1 MHGDG
6 DRDESEGKGEDAD
19 VGLADGELRIEP
31 SRSDVR
37 AKQGGISPHKQR
49 GQPRDFQ
56 DETTPHPTYGSP
68 QQWNGQDDI
77 DGTDSFGHVALQSTF
92 AAMNVAGRIR
102 KARAE
107 DIPKTYAL
115 IRELAEYER
124 ALDEVN
130 MDVATL
136 LEDGFG
142 PNPAYGLIVLEPADR
157 DEVVGIA
164 LHYEK
169 YSTWNGRCLFLEDLV
184 VTASERGKG
193 YGKQLL
199 AACAA
204 EAVER
209 GCAYMQWQVLDWNT
223 PAIDFYKSLG
233 ADVSS
238 DWLNGRLEGTALKSL
253 AVGS

>member
-1 MHGDG
+1 
-6 DRDESEGKGEDAD
+6 
-19 VGLADGELRIEP
+19 
-31 SRSDVR
+31 
-37 AKQGGISPHKQR
+37 
-49 GQPRDFQ
+49 
-56 DETTPHPTYGSP
+56 
-68 QQWNGQDDI
+68 
-77 DGTDSFGHVALQSTF
+77 
-92 AAMNVAGRIR
+92 MNQAGRVR
-102 KARAE
+102 PATPE
-107 DIPKTYAL
+107 DIPRTYAL

-130 MDVATL
+130 IGEATL

-142 PNPAYGLIVLEPADR
+142 DDPAYGLLVVEPADR

-184 VTASERGKG
+184 VTESERGKG
-193 YGKQLL
+193 YGRQLF
-199 AACAA
+199 AAVAA
-204 EAVER
+204 EAVRR

-238 DWLNGRLEGTALKSL
+238 EWLNGRLEGAALRSL
-253 AVGS
+253 ASEK